1 MSRSANPVTIGLF
14 VTGAFAILIGMLVF
28 FGATKIF
35 DRRERFV
42 AYFDESVNG
51 LNIGAAV
58 KFKGVPIGR
67 VVEIRIRYNQGA
79 LSSAIPVIME
89 IDTQRLTN
97 DLGVSVNLADQ
108 EQFFSQVEQGLRA
121 KLNSESFIT
130 GLLFVEL
137 DYFPDTPMNFVQ
149 ETFVL
154 NEIPTVP
161 SSLAEIQRSATE
173 AIAKIGSVNFEDIGQ
188 EVNTLLTLANDR
200 LEGVDSRRISDAVS
214 RAGNAV
220 AELAESD
227 AIAELIA
234 DLRSTL
240 QRIDRITGGL
250 ETEVPEIS
258 AAFRQTADKLKDT
271 LGRLDSLLGSAN
283 TLVAPESDVRYQL
296 DRTLTE
302 LQTAARALTDLAQF
316 LERNPRALLTG
327 RETAE
332 P

>member
-1 MSRSANPVTIGLF
+1 VTIGLF
-14 VTGAFAILIGMLVF
+14 VTGAFAILVGMLVF
-28 FGATKIF
+28 FGATQVF

-79 LSSAIPVIME
+79 LSSAIPVILE
-89 IDTQRLTN
+89 IDTERLTN

-130 GLLFVEL
+130 GLLFIEL
-137 DYFPDTPMNFVQ
+137 DYFPDTPMDFVQ

-173 AIAKIGSVNFEDIGQ
+173 AVARIGSINFEEIGR
-188 EVNTLLTLANDR
+188 EVNQLLTLANDR
-200 LEGVDSRRISDAVS
+200 LEAVDTRRISDAMA
-214 RAGNAV
+214 RAGDAV
-220 AELAESD
+220 AELAESEM
-227 AIAELIA
+227 IPELIG
-234 DLRSTL
+234 DLQSTL
-240 QRIDRITGGL
+240 RRLDTIAADL
-250 ETEVPEIS
+250 ETEVPEVTK
-258 AAFRQTADKLKDT
+258 AFRTTAGRLQDT
-271 LGRLDSLLGSAN
+271 LTRVDRLLASAN
-283 TLVAPESDVRYQL
+283 GVIAPESDTRYQL
-296 DRTLTE
+296 DRTLAE
-302 LQTAARALTDLAQF
+302 VQAASRALADLVQF

-327 RETAE
+327 REATDT